1 MGKKKKDEDN
11 DDNESEPEPEP
22 EISEVDA
29 PQILPVND
37 RDDIPPEKPLHPHLP
52 QPPCLMLLCSPIRT
66 GKSTIISNLY
76 LNDNFYGQDYFDSVH
91 ILSPTIHN
99 DDTSRFL
106 LKAFDCYDGY
116 SDQVIQDIIDHQKNF
131 KEKKL
136 MPPISICLDDCLG
149 TIRREAK
156 VNHLASRFRHYN
168 IKLLMI
174 SSQKFRHVSPVIR
187 TNATAVI
194 VGSPFP
200 NQQELDK
207 VFEEYGDSFGGPI
220 NMKKIYRLCCP
231 ERYNFMYLNLAENP
245 PLAYRNFETLI
256 AKGPTIISSS
266 GAEQSQEIK
275 ELDKIINEKDK
286 DIK

>member
-1 MGKKKKDEDN
+1 MDIPK
-11 DDNESEPEPEP
+11 
-22 EISEVDA
+22 
-29 PQILPVND
+29 ILPVND
-37 RDDIPPEKPLHPHLP
+37 RDDMPKEKPLHINLP
-52 QPPCLMLLCSPIRT
+52 KPPCLMLLCSPIRT

-76 LNDNFYGQDYFDSVH
+76 LNDNFYGQDYFDAVH

-99 DDTSRFL
+99 DDTSRYL
-106 LKAFDCYDGY
+106 LKFADCYDGY
-116 SDQVIQDIIDHQKNF
+116 KDSIIDDIVSYQNKF
-131 KEKKL
+131 EKKD
-136 MPPISICLDDCLG
+136 MPAISICLDDCLG

-207 VFEEYGDSFGGPI
+207 VFEEYGDQFGGYEAI
-220 NMKKIYRLCCP
+220 KKLYKMATP
-231 ERYNFMYLNLAENP
+231 ERYNFLFLNLAENP
-245 PLAYRNFETLI
+245 PEAYKNFETLL
-256 AKGPTIISSS
+256 AKGTSIVTGS
-266 GAEQSQEIK
+266 GNEGQVK
-275 ELDKIINEKDK
+275 ELENSDED
-286 DIK
+286 

>member
-1 MGKKKKDEDN
+1 MAEENN
-11 DDNESEPEPEP
+11 DMSMP
-22 EISEVDA
+22 S
-29 PQILPVND
+29 ILPVVD
-37 RDDIPPEKPLHPHLP
+37 RDDLPKEKPLHPNLP
-52 QPPCLMLLCSPIRT
+52 KPPCLMLLCSPIRT

-76 LNDNFYGQDYFDSVH
+76 LNDNFYGQDYFDNVH

-149 TIRREAK
+149 TIKREAK

-207 VFEEYGDSFGGPI
+207 VFEEYGDSFGGYDNI
-220 NMKKIYRLCCP
+220 KKIYKICCP
-231 ERYNFMYLNLAENP
+231 ERYNFMFLNLAENP
-245 PLAYRNFETLI
+245 PLAFRNFETLV
-256 AKGPTIISSS
+256 AKGVNIISGNEGEASD
-266 GAEQSQEIK
+266 EIK
-275 ELDKIINEKDK
+275 KIEEINN
-286 DIK
+286 IV

>member
-1 MGKKKKDEDN
+1 MPKKKTEENNTVAEQDEQD
-11 DDNESEPEPEP
+11 EQGSA
-22 EISEVDA
+22 A

-37 RDDIPPEKPLHPHLP
+37 RDDLPPEKPLHPHLP

-116 SDQVIQDIIDHQKNF
+116 SDQVIQDIIDHQKNY

-200 NQQELDK
+200 NHQELDK
-207 VFEEYGDSFGGPI
+207 VFEEYGDSYGGPD
-220 NMKKIYRLCCP
+220 NLKKIYKLCCP
-231 ERYNFMYLNLAENP
+231 ERYNFMYLNLSENP
-245 PLAYRNFETLI
+245 PLAYRNFETLV
-256 AKGPTIISSS
+256 AKGPTIISNVT
-266 GAEQSQEIK
+266 ATASQPSAEIK
-275 ELDKIINEKDK
+275 ELN
-286 DIK
+286 DIAGQTE